1 MVDYPFL
8 KKKLSNKGLKK
19 KKSSSSKKKSKSSK
33 KKKKTQKGGTG
44 SDIWLKIK
52 IYREILE
59 KNKTNYSSETR
70 KEIKYMIHD
79 LAVGEKGSIDAA
91 INDTKSKKLSK
102 RGMDKLMKNIENL
115 LGKKEM
121 EKSSS
126 SDYIVRT
133 KKKK

>member
-19 KKSSSSKKKSKSSK
+19 KKSSSSKKKSKSS
-33 KKKKTQKGGTG
+33 
-44 SDIWLKIK
+44 
-52 IYREILE
+52 